1 MCASFTGMEQLD
13 TKGRYPES
21 GMVLRVRQITY
32 QAEKI
37 NSYELT
43 DPEGREL
50 PPFTAGAHIDFH
62 FRDGS
67 VRQYS
72 LCNDPEERHRYL
84 ISILREEHGRGGS
97 QALHQRLHVQR
108 LVSVGRPRN
117 NFRLAAD
124 ATRTLLLAGGIGI
137 TPLISMVYELRR
149 TGREFL
155 LHYCTRSPAHTAFMD
170 LLGPLVSQGRAV
182 VHHDGGIPANGL
194 DIARLLEHYDEGTH
208 LYYCGPAGFM
218 AACRRASEHWPE
230 DAVHWEYFTQDAAPK
245 SELSGAELEQAGV
258 HALGLG
264 FQVKVAST
272 GAVHT
277 VPDDKTIVEVLAEHG
292 IDVETSCESGL
303 CATCKVRYLE
313 GEVDHRDL
321 VMSREEQS
329 EYLTVCISRAKSP
342 MLVLDL

>member
-1 MCASFTGMEQLD
+1 MDQLD
-13 TKGRYPES
+13 TKGRYPET
-21 GMVLRVRQITY
+21 GMVLRVRQITF

-43 DPEGREL
+43 DPEGNAL
-50 PPFTAGAHIDFH
+50 PPFTAGAHVDFH

-72 LCNDPEERHRYL
+72 LCNDPAERHRYL
-84 ISILREEHGRGGS
+84 IAILREEHGRGGS
-97 QALHQRLHVQR
+97 QALHERLHVQR

-117 NFRLAAD
+117 NFPLASN
-124 ATRTLLLAGGIGI
+124 ATRTVLLAGGIGI
-137 TPLISMVYELRR
+137 TPLMSMLYELRR

-155 LHYCTRSPAHTAFMD
+155 LHYCTRSPAHTVFSDVLA
-170 LLGPLVSQGRAV
+170 PLVGNGRV
-182 VHHDGGIPANGL
+182 FIHHDGGTPANGL
-194 DIARLLEHYDEGTH
+194 DITRILEDCDEGTH

-230 DAVHWEYFTQDAAPK
+230 GTVHWEYFTQDAAPK
-245 SELSGAELEQAGV
+245 SALSGAELAQAGD

-264 FQVKVAST
+264 FQVKLASS

-277 VPDDKTIVEVLAEHG
+277 VPDDKTIAEVLAEHG
-292 IDVETSCESGL
+292 IGVETSCESGL

-329 EYLTVCISRAKSP
+329 EYLTVCVSRAKSP

>member
-1 MCASFTGMEQLD
+1 MEQLD
-13 TKGRYPES
+13 TKGSYPET
-21 GMVLRVRQITY
+21 GMILRVRQITY

-43 DPEGREL
+43 DPEGKGKEL

-72 LCNDPEERHRYL
+72 LCNDPAERHRYL
-84 ISILREEHGRGGS
+84 ISILREEQGRGGS
-97 QALHQRLHVQR
+97 QALHERLHVQR
-108 LVSVGRPRN
+108 LVSVGHPRN
-117 NFRLAAD
+117 NFPLVGNAN
-124 ATRTLLLAGGIGI
+124 RTLLLAGGIGI
-137 TPLISMVYELRR
+137 TPFMPMLYELRR
-149 TGREFL
+149 TGREFV
-155 LHYCTRSPAHTAFMD
+155 LHYCTRSPIHTAFSD
-170 LLGPLVSQGRAV
+170 VLAPLVDEGRAFI
-182 VHHDGGIPANGL
+182 HHDGGIPANGL
-194 DIARLLEHYDEGTH
+194 DIKRVLEGCEEGTH
-208 LYYCGPAGFM
+208 LYYCGPPGFM
-218 AACRRASEHWPE
+218 ATCRRASEHWPE
-230 DAVHWEYFTQDAAPK
+230 NAVHWEYFTQDAAPK
-245 SELSGAELEQAGV
+245 SALSGPELEQAGA

-277 VPDDKTIVEVLAEHG
+277 VPDDKTIAEVLAEHG
-292 IDVETSCESGL
+292 IAVETSCESGL
-303 CATCKVRYLE
+303 CATCKVRYLK

-329 EYLTVCISRAKSP
+329 EFLTVCVSRAKSP